1 MDTCVTGPNCTVV
14 EHTNQIV
21 SVSGFSHEY
30 EAIHDV
36 PIVTAATAFDDPVT
50 GNITILII
58 GQALYLS
65 DKVSC
70 TLLSPNQLRSNGIV
84 VDYVPV
90 HLAPRSHPSKHA
102 SYSNDEEN
110 FQLLLQLRGCISY
123 FKSRTLTQEELES
136 CHWMTLTNEHHWDPH
151 SDAFQHEETN
161 KIQHAMATASRDRK
175 TFPIKRVPYHI
186 LNDEMDQL
194 SSIFSP
200 THPFE
205 YNNASTSSST

>member
-1 MDTCVTGPNCTVV
+1 MSRRCLAKVVTLPKLPMTSQPSCSKNISFIHWQDVTHGACELDLHVDTCVTGPNCTVI

-110 FQLLLQLRGCISY
+110 SQLLLQLRGCISY
-123 FKSRTLTQEELES
+123 FESRTLTQEELES
-136 CHWMTLTNEHHWDPH
+136 CH
-151 SDAFQHEETN
+151 
-161 KIQHAMATASRDRK
+161 
-175 TFPIKRVPYHI
+175 
-186 LNDEMDQL
+186 
-194 SSIFSP
+194 
-200 THPFE
+200 
-205 YNNASTSSST
+205 